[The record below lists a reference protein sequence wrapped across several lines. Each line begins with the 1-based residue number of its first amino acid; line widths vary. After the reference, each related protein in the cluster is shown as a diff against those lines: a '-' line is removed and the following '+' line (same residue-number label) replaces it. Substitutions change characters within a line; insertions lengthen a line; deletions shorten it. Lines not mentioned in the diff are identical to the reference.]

1 MTRKTLLPALLSTA
15 ALAAAAFHSP
25 LVAEDWPQW
34 LGPRSNGSATGVLAA
49 PAGAKPVQLRKLWQR
64 PVEKAASALVAAG
77 DRVYT
82 LEAHEGADFAVAL
95 DAATGREAWR
105 ARIDATDPG
114 ALEETGPGSTPA
126 VADGRV
132 FALGTSC
139 RLMALD
145 AATGRVLWQHSLREK
160 FGTGQHRQGC
170 QTSPLPAGD
179 RLIVQ
184 ASGDK
189 ENRLVALAPDTGA
202 VVWTS
207 KGVDRTSSSS
217 PVLAE
222 IGGERQV
229 VVHFRNMKSGVS
241 GLYGA
246 RLADG
251 EVLWSV
257 ELDQGSSSDTPLVL
271 PGDRI
276 VLQTW
281 TDARLFQIKK
291 EGGKLQAAQVWSTG
305 ALRAASGPPVFHDG
319 HLYGFAQD
327 FLACVDAA
335 TGKPLWK
342 QKLYAG
348 ALALADGHLV
358 VVSPGSGQLH
368 IAEATPAGY
377 REKTKLEIFT
387 LGPAGDTPP
396 SLAGKRIFLRNFDEI
411 VAVEVGG

>member
-1 MTRKTLLPALLSTA
+1 MTRKTLLLALLPAA
-15 ALAAAAFHSP
+15 ALAALP
-25 LVAEDWPQW
+25 LVLAAEDWPQW

-64 PVEKAASALVAAG
+64 PAEKAGSSLVAVG

-105 ARIDATDPG
+105 VRIDASDPG
-114 ALEETGPGSTPA
+114 ALEETGPNSTPA

-132 FALGTSC
+132 FALGTAC

-145 AATGRVLWQHSLREK
+145 AATGRVLWQQSLKEK
-160 FGTGQHRQGC
+160 FGTGQHRVGC

-229 VVHFRNMKSGVS
+229 VVHYRDLAADGIS

-257 ELDQGSSSDTPLVL
+257 RLDQGSSVDTPLVL

-281 TDARLFQIKK
+281 SDARLFQVKK
-291 EGGKLQAAQVWSTG
+291 EGGKLTAAQVWSTD

-319 HLYGFAQD
+319 HLYGFGQD

-348 ALALADGHLV
+348 AIALADGHLIA
-358 VVSPGSGQLH
+358 VSPASGQLH
-368 IAEATPAGY
+368 IAEATPAG
-377 REKTKLEIFT
+377 
-387 LGPAGDTPP
+387 
-396 SLAGKRIFLRNFDEI
+396 
-411 VAVEVGG
+411 